1 MISNILHSRL
11 GRLLLGVATALAC
24 VTPASGVSTV
34 SGDYK
39 SMTVSGGNLVAL
51 DSQSDLSI
59 SADQGA
65 TFAVVETTPELDTLK
80 DVNALGATVIA
91 VGIDGLILRSADNG
105 STWASA
111 TAPPLLGSLNGTAGR
126 TDGANPNKWIAVG
139 ANGLDGAIYRSA
151 DDGSNWTLVNTGS
164 TLDDLLLK
172 DAIRTG
178 NRWLVCGRDQFFE
191 EGVVYSSTDGLNWSA
206 SALPVDALPLLALA
220 SDGAGN
226 ALAVGEQGEILRS
239 TDDGLTFTRIGSGV
253 FSGDINAAVVDSS
266 GTFFLGGDEKAI
278 LEVSGSTVS
287 FAVPPAAN
295 ADPILDLILINDVA
309 AAVGAFDGVAIRTIP
324 FTLTIAAGGSSDL
337 RLTVSQTLVG
347 KTYFVETTIDLLA
360 DDWAPVSGTST
371 LGNGASTFFDF
382 SISGP
387 QRFWRVIE
395 F

>member
-1 MISNILHSRL
+1 
-11 GRLLLGVATALAC
+11 
-24 VTPASGVSTV
+24 
-34 SGDYK
+34 
-39 SMTVSGGNLVAL
+39 MTVSGGNLVAL
-51 DSQSDLSI
+51 DSESDLSI

-65 TFAVVETTPELDTLK
+65 TFTVVETTPELDTLK

-111 TAPPLLGSLNGTAGR
+111 TAPVLLGSLNGTAGR

-139 ANGLDGAIYRSA
+139 NDGLDGAIYRST
-151 DDGSNWTLVNTGS
+151 DDGANWTLVNTGS

-172 DAIRTG
+172 DAIWTG
-178 NRWLVCGRDQFFE
+178 NRWLVCGSDQFFE

-206 SALPVDALPLLALA
+206 SSLPVDALPLLALA
-220 SDGAGN
+220 SDGAGS

-253 FSGDINAAVVDSS
+253 FSGDINTAVVDSS

-324 FTLTIAAGGSSDL
+324 FTLTIAPGGSSDL
-337 RLTVSQTLVG
+337 RLTVSQTLAG
-347 KTYFVETTIDLLA
+347 KTYFVETTVDLLA